1 MYHQEVSQQI
11 ETYNA
16 DLAYKTLEVSAFTE
30 AAVYVEQ
37 DMPLKV
43 EANQLHKYLTNF
55 NRSMK
60 LGPTVNVSYLG
71 VICPLNTFQYL
82 TPNTESD
89 KESIVL

>member
-16 DLAYKTLEVSAFTE
+16 DLAYKTFQVSAFSE

-43 EANQLHKYLTNF
+43 EANNF
-55 NRSMK
+55 INIWQ
-60 LGPTVNVSYLG
+60 T
-71 VICPLNTFQYL
+71 
-82 TPNTESD
+82 
-89 KESIVL
+89 SIVLWN